1 MLTPRDPVI
10 ISAVRTPI
18 GEFGGMFRNLHD
30 TDLSVAVIRELVKR
44 VSLTNDAIDDVVW
57 GCCYQ
62 RTTRETNLARVVA
75 VKAGLS
81 VETPGITL
89 QRVCTS
95 SLQAI
100 VYASWAIRLGEADI
114 VIAGGSESMSTV
126 PYIIEGARWG
136 LRMREQEIRD
146 PMWDG
151 LTLLGV
157 GPPMG
162 ITAENIAEK
171 YNISREEQDQLAL
184 LSHQRAVRA
193 IKKGRFKDEIVP
205 VSVPQRHGESKIM
218 DTDEHPRADTSLEQL
233 AKLPP
238 AFKDGGTVTAG
249 NASGINDGAA
259 GVVVMSW
266 EKAKELRLK
275 PIARIVS
282 SGLSAVDP
290 AYMGLSPIK
299 AIKDALAKAGWR
311 LEDLDLIELNEAFA
325 AQYLGCERE
334 LGLNREITN
343 VNGSGIALGH
353 PVGCTGARIT
363 VTLLHEMKKRDANKG
378 LATLCGGGGVG
389 LAVLYERL

>member
-1 MLTPRDPVI
+1 MLNPRDPVI
-10 ISAVRTPI
+10 VSALRTPI
-18 GEFGGMFRNLHD
+18 GTFGGMFRNLHD
-30 TDLSVAVIRELVKR
+30 TDLSVVVIKELVKR
-44 VSLTNDAIDDVVW
+44 ANLADQIVDDVVW

-75 VKAGLS
+75 INAGLS
-81 VETPGITL
+81 IETPGVTL

-114 VIAGGSESMSTV
+114 LIAGGSESMSTV
-126 PYIIEGARWG
+126 PYVIEGARWG
-136 LRMREQEIRD
+136 LKMRKQEIRD

-157 GPPMG
+157 GPAMG
-162 ITAENIAEK
+162 ITAENVAEK

-184 LSHQRAVRA
+184 LSQQRAVRA
-193 IKKGRFKDEIVP
+193 IKEGRFKDEIVP
-205 VSVPQRHGESKIM
+205 VPVPQRRGEPKMM
-218 DTDEHPRADTSLEQL
+218 DTDEYPRADISLEQL
-233 AKLPP
+233 SKLPP

-249 NASGINDGAA
+249 NSSGINDGAA

-266 EKAKELRLK
+266 EKANELGLK
-275 PIARIVS
+275 PIARVVS

-290 AYMGLSPIK
+290 DYMGLSPIK
-299 AIKDALAKAGWR
+299 GIRNALAKAEWT
-311 LEDLDLIELNEAFA
+311 LEEVELIEVNEAFA
-325 AQYLGCERE
+325 AQYLGCEKE

-363 VTLLHEMKKRDANKG
+363 VTLLHEMQKRNLKKG